1 MYILVIAY
9 LLRHGY
15 SADYDL
21 KCVKNIPD
29 LEKYAFLNLPFL
41 TLLHFHNN

>member
-29 LEKYAFLNLPFL
+29 LEKYAFLNLVAFS
-41 TLLHFHNN
+41 